1 MRGPEQ
7 PQTALFSYLSVEDRI
22 PQDHPLRAMRKLV
35 DPILTALSPRFATP
49 YSELG
54 RPSIPPEYL
63 LRALLL
69 QVLYTI
75 RSERQLMEQLDYN
88 LLYRWFVGLKPDDPV
103 WVPTV
108 FSKNRDRL
116 LAGDIAAAFLTEVLR
131 LAEAHALL
139 SHEHFTVDGT
149 LLEAWAS
156 QKSFQPKTPAGP
168 RPPSDDDP
176 GNPSVNFRGERRSNA
191 THRSVTDPDA
201 RLTRKSSNTA
211 ALLGYVG
218 SVLLD
223 NRHGLVVATDVRSPS
238 YEAERDAALAL
249 IGRLEPRARR
259 RTVGADKGYDTDAF
273 VDALRRGHVTPH
285 ISPNVHAR
293 RQHSAIDRRTTR
305 HPGYAVSQ
313 RKRKRVEEVFGW
325 DKMIGLVRKLRHR
338 GRETVGWVFTF
349 TQAVYNLVRLRTLIA
364 AEAGA

>member
-22 PQDHPLRAMRKLV
+22 PQDHPLRALRKLV
-35 DPILTALSPRFATP
+35 DPILTALSPRFAVL

-69 QVLYTI
+69 QILYTV

-88 LLYRWFVGLKPDDPV
+88 LLYRWFVGLQPDDPV

-108 FSKNRDRL
+108 FTKNRDRL
-116 LAGDIAAAFLTEVLR
+116 LEGDIAAAFLREVLR
-131 LAEAHALL
+131 LADAHALL

-156 QKSFQPKTPAGP
+156 QKSFQPKRPEGP
-168 RPPSDDDP
+168 RPPSDGDP

-218 SVLLD
+218 SVLMD

-249 IGRLEPRARR
+249 VQRLEPRARR
-259 RTVGADKGYDTDAF
+259 RTVGADKGYDIDAF
-273 VDALRRGHVTPH
+273 VDALRRCHVTPH

-293 RQHSAIDRRTTR
+293 RQRSAIDRRTTR
-305 HPGYAVSQ
+305 HAGYEVSQ
-313 RKRKRVEEVFGW
+313 RKRKRVEEIFGW
-325 DKMIGLVRKLRHR
+325 DKVIGLVRKLRHR

-349 TQAVYNLVRLRTLIA
+349 TNAVYNLVRLRTLIA

>member
-1 MRGPEQ
+1 MRGPER

-35 DPILTALSPRFATP
+35 DPILSALSPRFATL
-49 YSELG
+49 YSDLG

-69 QVLYTI
+69 QILYTI

-88 LLYRWFVGLKPDDPV
+88 LLYRWFVGLQPDDPV

-108 FSKNRDRL
+108 FTKNRDRL
-116 LAGDIAAAFLTEVLR
+116 LEGDIAQAF
-131 LAEAHALL
+131 LAEARQLADRQGLL

-156 QKSFQPKTPAGP
+156 QKSFQPKAAPEH
-168 RPPSDDDP
+168 RPPTDDDP

-211 ALLGYVG
+211 AILGYLG
-218 SVLLD
+218 SVLME
-223 NRHGLVVATDVRSPS
+223 NRHGLVVATDVRAPG
-238 YEAERDAALAL
+238 YEAEREAALAL
-249 IGRLEPRARR
+249 VAQLEPRAGGC
-259 RTVGADKGYDTDAF
+259 TLGGDKGYDTDAF
-273 VDALRRGHVTPH
+273 VAALRARGVTPH
-285 ISPNVHAR
+285 ISPNVHQR
-293 RQHSAIDRRTTR
+293 RRRSAIDRRTTR
-305 HPGYAVSQ
+305 HPGYAISQ

-325 DKMIGLVRKLRHR
+325 DKVIGLVRKLRHR
-338 GRETVGWVFTF
+338 GQETVDWVFTF
-349 TQAVYNLVRLRTLIA
+349 TNAVYNLVRLRRLLA
-364 AEAGA
+364 AAAGP

>member
-7 PQTALFSYLSVEDRI
+7 AQTALFSYLSVEDRI
-22 PQDHPLRAMRKLV
+22 PHDHPLRALRKLV
-35 DPILTALSPRFATP
+35 DPILTALSPRFAAL

-69 QVLYTI
+69 QILYTI

-116 LAGDIAAAFLTEVLR
+116 LAGDIAAAFLSEVLR
-131 LAEAHALL
+131 LADAHALL

-176 GNPSVNFRGERRSNA
+176 GNPSVNFRGERRSNV

-223 NRHGLVVATDVRSPS
+223 NRHGLVVATDVRSPA
-238 YEAERDAALAL
+238 YEAERDAALVL
-249 IGRLEPRARR
+249 LGRLEPRARR

-273 VDALRRGHVTPH
+273 VDALRRCHMTPH

-293 RQHSAIDRRTTR
+293 RQRSAIDRRTTR
-305 HPGYAVSQ
+305 HPGYDVSQ

-349 TQAVYNLVRLRTLIA
+349 TNAVYNLVRLRTLIA
-364 AEAGA
+364 TEAGA

>member
-22 PQDHPLRAMRKLV
+22 PQDHPLRALRKLV
-35 DPILTALSPRFATP
+35 DPIVTALSPRFATL

-69 QVLYTI
+69 QILYTI

-88 LLYRWFVGLKPDDPV
+88 LLYRWFVGLQPDDPV

-116 LAGDIAAAFLTEVLR
+116 LEGDIAAAFLTEVLR
-131 LAEAHALL
+131 LADAHALL

-156 QKSFQPKTPAGP
+156 QKSFQPKMPDRR

-191 THRSVTDPDA
+191 THHSVTDPDA

-218 SVLLD
+218 SVLMD

-249 IGRLEPRARR
+249 IARLEPRARR
-259 RTVGADKGYDTDAF
+259 RTMGADKGYDTDAF
-273 VDALRRGHVTPH
+273 VTALRRCRVTPH
-285 ISPNVHAR
+285 ISPNVHTR
-293 RQHSAIDRRTTR
+293 HPRSAVDRRTTR

-313 RKRKRVEEVFGW
+313 WKRKRVEEIFGW

-349 TQAVYNLVRLRTLIA
+349 TNAVYNLVRLRTLIV